1 MKNKAGRW
9 IFLSFILPT
18 LMLHILGYVSDSEE
32 SKTQEAIDGL
42 TIVCK
47 AQENY
52 YLERGK
58 MYK

>member
-1 MKNKAGRW
+1 
-9 IFLSFILPT
+9 
-18 LMLHILGYVSDSEE
+18 MLHILGYVSDSEE